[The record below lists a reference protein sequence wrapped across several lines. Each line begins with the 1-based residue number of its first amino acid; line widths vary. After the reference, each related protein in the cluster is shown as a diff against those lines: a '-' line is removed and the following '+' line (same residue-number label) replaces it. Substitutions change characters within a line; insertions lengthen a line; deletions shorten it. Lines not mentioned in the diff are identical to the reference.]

1 MDARSDRAARAHLP
15 RLLSTTTRTPPLR
28 HRALRAAAIAACASL
43 LVACGTAEKKGPPP
57 RVTTDRP
64 AGTYTGPP
72 ALPTCPGTGHW
83 EACTVFDRLER
94 AGLAPQRGDTVR
106 YPFLT
111 VAGQTWRL
119 GVATIHV
126 FRYRDSTARH
136 SDFAALDSARVRPRG
151 DTVTAWPGTPTL
163 LVNDN
168 LLAILL
174 SENEEQVE
182 RVSLALT
189 AGPPPKAPSAAPKK

>member
-1 MDARSDRAARAHLP
+1 MV
-15 RLLSTTTRTPPLR
+15 
-28 HRALRAAAIAACASL
+28 AACGSP
-43 LVACGTAEKKGPPP
+43 EKKGPPP
-57 RVTTDRP
+57 RVTQDRP
-64 AGTYTGPP
+64 TGTYAGPP

-106 YPFLT
+106 YPFIA
-111 VAGQTWRL
+111 VPGQTWRL
-119 GVATIHV
+119 GAATIHV

-136 SDFAALDSARVRPRG
+136 ADFVALDSARARRTG
-151 DTVTAWPGTPTL
+151 DTLTTWPGTPTL

-174 SENEEQVE
+174 SDNAEQVE

-189 AGPPPKAPSAAPKK
+189 AGPPPKAPSAAPKR

>member
-1 MDARSDRAARAHLP
+1 MHAAGDRRRRTQRAASAALVG
-15 RLLSTTTRTPPLR
+15 LLT
-28 HRALRAAAIAACASL
+28 
-43 LVACGTAEKKGPPP
+43 ACGSSEKKPGPPP
-57 RVTTDRP
+57 RVTTDVP

-72 ALPTCPGTGHW
+72 PLPSCPGTGHW
-83 EACTVFDRLER
+83 EPCTIFDRLER
-94 AGLAPQRGDTVR
+94 AGLAPQRGDTVQL
-106 YPFLT
+106 PFLR

-119 GVATIHV
+119 GAATIHV
-126 FRYRDSTARH
+126 FRYRDSTLRH
-136 SDFAALDSARVRPRG
+136 ADFVMLDSTRVRPAG
-151 DTVTAWPGTPTL
+151 DTVTTWPGTPTL

-174 SENEEQVE
+174 SDNEEQVE

>member
-1 MDARSDRAARAHLP
+1 MTVSANS
-15 RLLSTTTRTPPLR
+15 
-28 HRALRAAAIAACASL
+28 
-43 LVACGTAEKKGPPP
+43 GGGPPP
-57 RVTTDRP
+57 
-64 AGTYTGPP
+64 
-72 ALPTCPGTGHW
+72 LPTCVGTGHW
-83 EACTVFDRLER
+83 EPCTVFDRLER

-106 YPFLT
+106 FPFLH

-119 GVATIHV
+119 GKATIHV

-136 SDFAALDSARVRPRG
+136 ADFAALDSLAARPRG
-151 DTVTAWPGTPTL
+151 DTTTTWPGTPTV

-174 SENEEQVE
+174 SDNDEQVE

-189 AGPPPKAPSAAPKK
+189 AGPPPKAVPAAHK

>member
-1 MDARSDRAARAHLP
+1 M
-15 RLLSTTTRTPPLR
+15 
-28 HRALRAAAIAACASL
+28 
-43 LVACGTAEKKGPPP
+43 VACGAPEKKGPPA
-57 RVTTDRP
+57 RVTSDRA
-64 AGTYTGPP
+64 AGPYSGPP

-83 EACTVFDRLER
+83 EACTIFDRLER

-106 YPFLT
+106 YPFLAI
-111 VAGQTWRL
+111 AGQTWRL
-119 GVATIHV
+119 GAATIHV

-136 SDFAALDSARVRPRG
+136 ADFVKLDSARVRPAG
-151 DTVTAWPGTPTL
+151 DTVTTWPGTPTL

-174 SENEEQVE
+174 SDNEEQVE

-189 AGPPPKAPSAAPKK
+189 AGPPPRATSAAPKK

>member
-1 MDARSDRAARAHLP
+1 MAVWCSG
-15 RLLSTTTRTPPLR
+15 RLVTSLIAGL
-28 HRALRAAAIAACASL
+28 LMAACGRS
-43 LVACGTAEKKGPPP
+43 EPKGQPA
-57 RVTTDRP
+57 RVTRDAPSGYSGP
-64 AGTYTGPP
+64 A

-83 EACTVFDRLER
+83 ESCTVFDRLER

-106 YPFLT
+106 FPFLRI
-111 VAGQTWRL
+111 AGQTWRL
-119 GVATIHV
+119 GAATIHV
-126 FRYRDSTARH
+126 FRYRDSVTRH
-136 SDFAALDSARVRPRG
+136 ADFAALDSASARPRG
-151 DTVTAWPGTPTL
+151 DTVTTWPGTPTM

-189 AGPPPKAPSAAPKK
+189 AGAPPKAPSAAPKQ